1 MQKTVLYDRHIALG
15 AKMTEFAG
23 FTMPVEYTGINAEH
37 MAVREA
43 AGMFDVSH
51 MGEFRVRGK
60 NALAFLQHICSND
73 ISQLK
78 PGRAQYNCLPN
89 ESGGIVDDLIVYKIA
104 ENDYLAVV
112 NAGNIEKDWN
122 WFESHNKVG
131 AELENASNDYALL
144 AVQGPR
150 ATSILQR
157 ISSPDLSSIPFYSF
171 AFGSLNGIDNV
182 IFSNTGYTGSGGFEL
197 YLKTEDASKAWDM
210 ILDAGKPEG
219 LIPAGLGARD
229 TLRLEMGF
237 CLYGNDISDTTSPL
251 EGGLAWITKF
261 VSGKDFIGR
270 GALEYQKAKGVDRRL
285 KGFVLEERGIPR
297 THYEL
302 VDEHGEQIGEV
313 TSGTMSPILRKG
325 IGLGYLKRGY
335 WDDGSVIYV
344 NIRGKLLRAVVT
356 KTPFI

>member
-89 ESGGIVDDLIVYKIA
+89 ESGGIVDDLIVYMIA

-157 ISSPDLSSIPFYSF
+157 ISSPDLSSIPYYSF
-171 AFGSLNGIDNV
+171 AFGNLNGIDNV
-182 IFSNTGYTGSGGFEL
+182 IFSNTGYTGSGDSSF
-197 YLKTEDASKAWDM
+197 
-210 ILDAGKPEG
+210 
-219 LIPAGLGARD
+219 
-229 TLRLEMGF
+229 
-237 CLYGNDISDTTSPL
+237 
-251 EGGLAWITKF
+251 
-261 VSGKDFIGR
+261 
-270 GALEYQKAKGVDRRL
+270 
-285 KGFVLEERGIPR
+285 
-297 THYEL
+297 
-302 VDEHGEQIGEV
+302 
-313 TSGTMSPILRKG
+313 ILRQKMPARPG
-325 IGLGYLKRGY
+325 I
-335 WDDGSVIYV
+335 
-344 NIRGKLLRAVVT
+344 
-356 KTPFI
+356 

>member
-1 MQKTVLYDRHIALG
+1 MQKTVLYDRHVDLG
-15 AKMTEFAG
+15 AKMTGFAG
-23 FTMPVEYTGINAEH
+23 FSMPVEYGGINVEH

-43 AGMFDVSH
+43 AGIFDVSH

-60 NALAFLQHICSND
+60 NALEFLQHICSND
-73 ISQLK
+73 ISLLK
-78 PGRAQYNCLPN
+78 PGKAQYNCLPN
-89 ESGGIVDDLIVYKIA
+89 ENGGIIDDLIIYMIA
-104 ENDYLAVV
+104 EEDYLAVV

-122 WFESHNKVG
+122 WFVSQNKVG
-131 AELENASNDYALL
+131 AQLINASNDYALL

-150 ATSILQR
+150 AASILQR
-157 ISSPDLSSIPFYSF
+157 ISSPDLSAISYYSF
-171 AFGSLNGIDNV
+171 AVGSLEEIENV
-182 IFSNTGYTGSGGFEL
+182 IFSNTGYTGAGGFEL
-197 YLKTEDASKAWDM
+197 YLRTQDACKAWDM
-210 ILDAGKPEG
+210 IMEAGKADG

-237 CLYGNDISDTTSPL
+237 CLYGNDINDTTTPL

-261 VSGKDFIGR
+261 IPGKDFIGR
-270 GALEYQKAKGVDRRL
+270 SAIEAQKINGVERRL

-302 VDEHGEQIGEV
+302 VNEKGEQIGEV
-313 TSGTMSPILRKG
+313 TSGTMSPVLKKG

-335 WDDGSVIYV
+335 WDEGSVIYV
-344 NIRGKLLRAVVT
+344 SIRGKKLRAIVT

>member
-89 ESGGIVDDLIVYKIA
+89 ESGGIVDDLIVYMIA

-157 ISSPDLSSIPFYSF
+157 ISSPDLSSIPYYSF
-171 AFGSLNGIDNV
+171 AFGNLNGIDNV

-210 ILDAGKPEG
+210 ILDAGKADG

-261 VSGKDFIGR
+261 IPGKDFIGR
-270 GALEYQKAKGVDRRL
+270 SALEYQKAKGVDRRL

-302 VDEHGEQIGEV
+302 VNEKGEQIGEV
-313 TSGTMSPILRKG
+313 TSGTMSPVLKKG

-335 WDDGSVIYV
+335 WDEGSVIYV
-344 NIRGKLLRAVVT
+344 SIRGKKLRAIVT

>member
-89 ESGGIVDDLIVYKIA
+89 ESGGIVDDLIVYMIA

-157 ISSPDLSSIPFYSF
+157 ISSPDLSSIPYYSF
-171 AFGSLNGIDNV
+171 AFGNLNGIDNV

-261 VSGKDFIGR
+261 IPGKDFIGR
-270 GALEYQKAKGVDRRL
+270 SAIEAQKINGVERRL

>member
-89 ESGGIVDDLIVYKIA
+89 ESGGIVDDLIVYMIA

-157 ISSPDLSSIPFYSF
+157 ISSPDLSSIPYYSF
-171 AFGSLNGIDNV
+171 AFGNLNGIDNV

-210 ILDAGKPEG
+210 ILEAGKADG

-261 VSGKDFIGR
+261 IPGKDFIGR
-270 GALEYQKAKGVDRRL
+270 SAIEAQKINGVERRL

-302 VDEHGEQIGEV
+302 VNEKGEQIGEV
-313 TSGTMSPILRKG
+313 TSGTMSPVLKKG

-335 WDDGSVIYV
+335 WDEGSVIYV
-344 NIRGKLLRAVVT
+344 SIRGKKLRAIVT